1 MRGGGTNSA
10 PINFSAYTTSKIAL
24 IKTVELL
31 DAEFEDISFTIIGPG
46 WVKTKIHQ
54 QTIREELKG
63 LASYK
68 ETIRRLEEN
77 DFVKMERVVES
88 VKWVLSE
95 KKEVVGGRNF
105 STAHDMVGSKEL
117 REMLL
122 KNKNAYKL
130 RRNAND
136 F

>member
-1 MRGGGTNSA
+1 M
-10 PINFSAYTTSKIAL
+10 
-24 IKTVELL
+24 
-31 DAEFEDISFTIIGPG
+31 
-46 WVKTKIHQ
+46 
-54 QTIREELKG
+54 
-63 LASYK
+63 ASYK